1 MPEPPAARSPG
12 RDDTAADV
20 GSLEQMGWVEEQ
32 PVPEP
37 STQPFLEPQYLGG
50 TWTADE
56 PA

>member
-1 MPEPPAARSPG
+1 MSEPPAELIPR
-12 RDDTAADV
+12 RDDTSADV

>member
-1 MPEPPAARSPG
+1 MSEPPAELIPR
-12 RDDTAADV
+12 RDDTSADV

-37 STQPFLEPQYLGG
+37 STQPFLEPQYTGG